1 MSELIGRTLAGRY
14 KILSHI
20 GEGGMAEV
28 YRARHIA
35 LDRLVA
41 VKVMLEYLAHE
52 QSFRARFE
60 QEARL
65 IARLHH
71 PNIIQEFDYEAIEAE
86 HLYYMVVE
94 LINGP
99 SLSDVLHTVKSQ
111 GEHLPFAEVV
121 RISQDVAS
129 ALSYAHGQG
138 MIHRDIKPG
147 NILLEGG
154 KRVVLTDFGLARL
167 AIMPQN
173 AMDPTSRD
181 SILGTAAYMAPELGL
196 SVLSDVRSDMYSLGA
211 TMYQMLT
218 NREPFQADTPLAV
231 MMQHINTIA
240 QPPHEIVPD
249 VPIGLENIVM
259 RLLAKKPDDRY

>member
-99 SLSDVLHTVKSQ
+99 SLSDVLSPLSER
-111 GEHLPFAEVV
+111 GEHLPIAEVIRIV
-121 RISQDVAS
+121 RDVAS
-129 ALSYAHGQG
+129 ALGYAHEQG
-138 MIHRDIKPG
+138 MMHRDVKPS
-147 NILLEGG
+147 NVLMDGG
-154 KRVVLTDFGLARL
+154 KRVVLTDFGLA
-167 AIMPQN
+167 
-173 AMDPTSRD
+173 
-181 SILGTAAYMAPELGL
+181 
-196 SVLSDVRSDMYSLGA
+196 
-211 TMYQMLT
+211 
-218 NREPFQADTPLAV
+218 
-231 MMQHINTIA
+231 
-240 QPPHEIVPD
+240 
-249 VPIGLENIVM
+249 
-259 RLLAKKPDDRY
+259 